1 MFGKTFRIQS
11 TEKRHF
17 KGQPHVNLSKHNY
30 CIFYIHIFSQFSG
43 IYRALYGGT
52 PISIITDYKIM
63 ELFFGVRVILE
74 KLKQKMKI
82 LGMI

>member
-17 KGQPHVNLSKHNY
+17 KGQPHVNLSEHNY

-52 PISIITDYKIM
+52 PIGIITDYKIT
-63 ELFFGVRVILE
+63 LDLHPRTTD
-74 KLKQKMKI
+74 KI
-82 LGMI
+82 ERINL